1 MPGSLIISGARTP
14 IGKLGGAL
22 STVPAVQL
30 GAVAIAEALRRAGLD
45 PESVGYVVMGQVL
58 MAGQGQNPARQA
70 AARAGVPLRVP
81 SMTVNKVCLSG
92 LQALHL
98 ADLMI
103 AAGEA
108 DVVVAGGMESMSG
121 APYLLEGARV
131 GLRFGN
137 STTRDVIMADGLVC
151 AFEDVTMGLATDR
164 FAAEHGV
171 GRQAQ
176 DAVAHRSHER
186 AARAAKSGRS
196 AQETVATAVPQTRG
210 DAIVVTAD
218 EGVHPETTAER
229 LAALRPAFRPEGTV
243 TAGNSSQVSDGAA
256 ALVVAAKAA
265 AERLSLQP
273 LAEIVA
279 YGQVAGP
286 DCSLLYQ
293 PSAAI
298 NEALRLAGLS
308 VGQMGVIEVNEAFA
322 AVVEASA
329 RALSVPADVVNP
341 NGGSIALG
349 HPIGASGARL
359 ALTLAYELQ
368 AHPGYGVAAL
378 CGGGGQGDSVI
389 LRSVG

>member
-1 MPGSLIISGARTP
+1 VPGSLIISGARTP

-30 GAVAIAEALRRAGLD
+30 GAVAIAEALRRAGLG

-70 AARAGVPLRVP
+70 AARAGVPMGVP

-108 DVVVAGGMESMSG
+108 EVVVAGGMESMSG
-121 APYLLEGARV
+121 APYLLEGARA
-131 GLRFGN
+131 GLRFGD
-137 STTRDVIMADGLVC
+137 SAMRDVVMADGLVC

-171 GRQAQ
+171 GREAQ

-186 AARAAKSGRS
+186 AATAAKSGRA
-196 AQETVATAVPQTRG
+196 AQETVAVTVPQRRG
-210 DAIVVTAD
+210 DAVEVTGD
-218 EGVHPETTAER
+218 EGVRPETTPER

-243 TAGNSSQVSDGAA
+243 TAGNSSQVSDGAC
-256 ALVVAAKAA
+256 ALVVAAPAA
-265 AERLSLQP
+265 AERLGLQP
-273 LAEIVA
+273 LAEVVA

-298 NEALRLAGLS
+298 NDALGRAGLS
-308 VGQMGVIEVNEAFA
+308 VGQMEVIEVNEAFA

-329 RALSVPADVVNP
+329 RALSVPADMVNP
-341 NGGSIALG
+341 NGGAIALG

-359 ALTLAYELQ
+359 ALTLAYELR
-368 AHPGYGVAAL
+368 ARPGYGVAAL
-378 CGGGGQGDSVI
+378 CGGGGQGDSVV